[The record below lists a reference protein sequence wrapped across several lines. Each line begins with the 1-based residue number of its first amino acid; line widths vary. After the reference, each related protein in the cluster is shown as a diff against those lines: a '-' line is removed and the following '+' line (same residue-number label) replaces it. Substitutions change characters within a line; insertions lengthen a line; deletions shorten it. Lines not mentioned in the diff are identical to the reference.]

1 MMLAAGAIGKTIT
14 LKANTKTYL
23 PDILDLKGKVI
34 KYIDVLNGAVDYD
47 SDGQTITTGYL
58 NGCYLN
64 LLKADTKELFI
75 KNEPLT
81 NFQYIV
87 RRGVRDNILKIVD
100 FPNSWIENTGNADV
114 NVFIVFWYDDFQ
126 IANIYSEDDKTNIDS
141 FEVEQF
147 NNTQKKMMFD
157 ENRTM
162 YDKQIQDFF
171 VILNDQG
178 FITPR
183 SKTSVN
189 DTVIKS
195 SYLTLQKNN
204 FEFLRN
210 IPLVLF
216 ANDNVY
222 HRIKLQNVVFDFSN
236 SYITIPAAYA
246 ANVTGKSYFFNV
258 EYKQD

>member
-1 MMLAAGAIGKTIT
+1 
-14 LKANTKTYL
+14 
-23 PDILDLKGKVI
+23 
-34 KYIDVLNGAVDYD
+34 
-47 SDGQTITTGYL
+47 
-58 NGCYLN
+58 
-64 LLKADTKELFI
+64 
-75 KNEPLT
+75 
-81 NFQYIV
+81 
-87 RRGVRDNILKIVD
+87 
-100 FPNSWIENTGNADV
+100 
-114 NVFIVFWYDDFQ
+114 
-126 IANIYSEDDKTNIDS
+126 
-141 FEVEQF
+141 
-147 NNTQKKMMFD
+147 
-157 ENRTM
+157 M

-246 ANVTGKSYFFNV
+246 ANVTGKSYFFNI